1 MKRTPLKRKT
11 PLKSKS
17 APKKKLLDIIKGD
30 DPAIIDKLKERGLV
44 AKAST
49 LKKSTFTKKRKATG
63 EKEVFRRIWDAADGN
78 AKCLTC
84 GVHISEGRAI
94 NFSHL
99 LPKGKY
105 PEYRLD
111 ERNIVLQC
119 DRCHMK
125 WHNYGNEM
133 REVKRWSTFFSKYDD
148 LWEEVYPP
156 NEPRNTDV
164 KKSVAKQANKDGEKK
179 EEVTP

>member
-1 MKRTPLKRKT
+1 MLKRKT
-11 PLKSKS
+11 PLKSKTKL
-17 APKKKLLDIIKGD
+17 KKKSNKLLDIIKGD
-30 DPAIIDKLKERGLV
+30 DSAIIDKLKEKGLV
-44 AKAST
+44 RKAST
-49 LKKSTFTKKRKATG
+49 LPAKRKPTG

-84 GVHISEGRAI
+84 GVHIHEGKAI

-119 DRCHMK
+119 GDCHSR
-125 WHNYGNEM
+125 WHNYGSEM
-133 REVKRWSTFFSKYDD
+133 RESKKWRGFFKRYDN
-148 LWEEVYPP
+148 LWDEVYPAH
-156 NEPRNTDV
+156 
-164 KKSVAKQANKDGEKK
+164 KA
-179 EEVTP
+179 